1 MDCMFVITYLVV
13 LVSVNSVKVRQKT
26 EELKLFSPV
35 GRGWC
40 DYKWCCVVLC
50 CTVENLMI
58 EMIKIPTVFC
68 LHC

>member
-1 MDCMFVITYLVV
+1 MFVITYLVV
-13 LVSVNSVKVRQKT
+13 LVSVNSLKDRQKT
-26 EELKLFSPV
+26 EEPKLFSPV

-40 DYKWCCVVLC
+40 DYKWCGVVLC

-58 EMIKIPTVFC
+58 EVIKIPTVFC